1 MSLSK
6 LKRRIWFD
14 TKFEKSNWNLIKL
27 TSLVVVVLPTKIRVA
42 ILASLAFEGRSTAS
56 TMKCL
61 LAGFFKRQGVRSK
74 EIHRRIGWKT
84 VHYYSTWKYF
94 CFLSKVKWAF
104 FRRQFNIGHRFI
116 ENAKKVTYI
125 YRFVH
130 HSNCHRFKSKTKINS
145 DQNGNFSHLMI
156 SFYKRNVCELWRFG
170 RLTAIFTSSM

>member
-1 MSLSK
+1 MWSIFTYAWYLQRSITMNRFTKSLLK
-6 LKRRIWFD
+6 LKIRIWFD

-84 VHYYSTWKYF
+84 VHNYSTWKHF
-94 CFLSKVKWAF
+94 CFLSKLKWAF
-104 FRRQFNIGHRFI
+104 SMKKIQNRPNICW
-116 ENAKKVTYI
+116 K
-125 YRFVH
+125 
-130 HSNCHRFKSKTKINS
+130 CQNS
-145 DQNGNFSHLMI
+145 D
-156 SFYKRNVCELWRFG
+156 KRIYVC
-170 RLTAIFTSSM
+170 TSG